1 MAVLNVLIDRDPEQV
16 WEVLSDG
23 WAYAEW
29 VVGTQDIRDVDR
41 DWPAEGSQIHYT
53 VGLGRWRIE
62 DVTTVRLVESGRRLE
77 LEANAGKVGSARV
90 SISLLP
96 WGKDQ
101 TLVIIDEHPLTGL
114 GARLHTAVADVL
126 LGFRN
131 KRMMRA
137 LAQVVHQR
145 YP

>member
-1 MAVLNVLIDRDPEQV
+1 
-16 WEVLSDG
+16 
-23 WAYAEW
+23 
-29 VVGTQDIRDVDR
+29 
-41 DWPAEGSQIHYT
+41 
-53 VGLGRWRIE
+53 
-62 DVTTVRLVESGRRLE
+62 
-77 LEANAGKVGSARV
+77 
-90 SISLLP
+90 
-96 WGKDQ
+96 
-101 TLVIIDEHPLTGL
+101 LVIIDEHPLTGL